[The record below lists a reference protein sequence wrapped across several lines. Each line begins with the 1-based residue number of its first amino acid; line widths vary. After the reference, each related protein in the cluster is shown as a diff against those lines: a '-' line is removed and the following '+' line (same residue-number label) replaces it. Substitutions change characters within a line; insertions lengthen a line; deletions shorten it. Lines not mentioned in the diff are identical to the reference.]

1 MRQLRFLPPAPNFGK
16 TFGPSVTTG
25 QSWIFGDA
33 ASLSEIGGREVKE
46 ILETGMPITSGLI
59 PIRSA
64 NVSRLVAA
72 QIMEIQP
79 LNGGLS

>member
-1 MRQLRFLPPAPNFGK
+1 MLLHPYLLLAPNFGK

-25 QSWIFGDA
+25 QSWTFEDA
-33 ASLSEIGGREVKE
+33 SSLSEIGRREVKE
-46 ILETGMPITSGLI
+46 ILETGMPITSELM

-72 QIMEIQP
+72 
-79 LNGGLS
+79 

>member
-1 MRQLRFLPPAPNFGK
+1 MDESF
-16 TFGPSVTTG
+16 
-25 QSWIFGDA
+25 
-33 ASLSEIGGREVKE
+33 SEIGGREVKE